1 MFRERLT
8 VPLSWW
14 ALATMFLAS
23 VLIAFLVATPLPVAL
38 GVTVGFGVLTV
49 AVFLG
54 YGGAEVVVDERTL
67 YVGRAQIDLAFI
79 GDPIGLDGE
88 QTRAVLGVQADAR
101 AYLMVRPYLS
111 ESVKVPIED
120 PDDPTPYWLVMT
132 RRRNALLTAL
142 QQGRLPKSATAA
154 G

>member
-1 MFRERLT
+1 MFRERLS
-8 VPLSWW
+8 VPLAWW

-23 VLIAFLVATPLPVAL
+23 ILIAFLVATPLPVAL
-38 GVTVGFGVLTV
+38 GVSVAFGALTV
-49 AVFLG
+49 AVLVG
-54 YGGAEVVVDERTL
+54 YGRAEVIVEAGSLT
-67 YVGRAQIDLAFI
+67 VGRARIDLRFV
-79 GDPIGLDGE
+79 GEPSGLDDDE
-88 QTRAVLGVQADAR
+88 TRVVLGVKADAR

-132 RRRNALLTAL
+132 RRKDALVSAL
-142 QQGRLPKSATAA
+142 NQARGHSTV